1 MEINKKN
8 IMNSFASHLS
18 FQSEELGTGIRKVFK
33 YSTLYT
39 GKDPVFNEND
49 LFEVIVPV
57 IENTTKETENI
68 TKEKENTTKETK
80 NTTKETKNI
89 TKETENTTKEIE
101 ITTKEKESL
110 ILSLLA
116 KDARLTAKD
125 LAHHI
130 GLSSDGVRYYL
141 KKLNARGKLER
152 KVSPVP

>member
-1 MEINKKN
+1 LEINKKI

-18 FQSEELGTGIRKVFK
+18 FQSEKLGTGIRKVFK

-57 IENTTKETENI
+57 IENTTKET
-68 TKEKENTTKETK
+68 K

-89 TKETENTTKEIE
+89 TKEKENI
-101 ITTKEKESL
+101 TKEKESL

-116 KDARLTAKD
+116 KDPRLTAKD

-141 KKLNARGKLER
+141 KKLKATGKLER

>member
-1 MEINKKN
+1 
-8 IMNSFASHLS
+8 MNSFASHLS
-18 FQSEELGTGIRKVFK
+18 FQSEKLGTGIRKVFK

-57 IENTTKETENI
+57 IENTTKETENTTKETKNI

-80 NTTKETKNI
+80 NTTKEK
-89 TKETENTTKEIE
+89 E

-116 KDARLTAKD
+116 KDPRLTAKD

-141 KKLNARGKLER
+141 KKLKATGKLER

>member
-1 MEINKKN
+1 
-8 IMNSFASHLS
+8 MNSFASHLS
-18 FQSEELGTGIRKVFK
+18 FQSEKLGTGIRKVFK

-80 NTTKETKNI
+80 NTTKEK
-89 TKETENTTKEIE
+89 E

-116 KDARLTAKD
+116 KDPRLTAKD

-141 KKLNARGKLER
+141 KKLKATGKLE
-152 KVSPVP
+152 KKGSTKGGSGL

>member
-1 MEINKKN
+1 
-8 IMNSFASHLS
+8 MNSFASHLS

-68 TKEKENTTKETK
+68 TKEKE

>member
-1 MEINKKN
+1 
-8 IMNSFASHLS
+8 MNSFASHLS

-80 NTTKETKNI
+80 NI

-116 KDARLTAKD
+116 KDPRLTAKD